1 MSSVPASLA
10 DIDQRLSE
18 LAADQ
23 ELGSRFEAQL
33 AEYGKKLTS
42 ELGAHLTDL
51 DLTLHRMEGC
61 GHTFFDETLTV
72 SHLIDLFDQKS
83 VSEEYD
89 AFVLADT
96 ANELDRRV
104 EDFADWLLTSEMEC
118 WRSLRAQV
126 EGDHSLFTAAINER
140 LDKRFDYDRSRLF
153 GVFHDTTR
161 DAVEIFDAGSES
173 KQVGEAARNAATNAI
188 FLGIAAVIALGTAFS
203 SHAETFGAASPGA
216 VAFGLGAAAACVIP
230 YARRRAKKMLG
241 RRVSAF
247 REHLLR
253 DFRRQ
258 AEKEITLS
266 AKKIEEIIATPLQKV
281 REEHSALAARR
292 EELARLD
299 DRAAKPREDLPPGD
313 LEPERP

>member
-1 MSSVPASLA
+1 VSSVPASLA
-10 DIDQRLSE
+10 DIDKRLSE

-23 ELGSRFEAQL
+23 ELGSRFETQL
-33 AEYGKKLTS
+33 AEYGKKLTA
-42 ELGAHLTDL
+42 ELGSHLTDL

-61 GHTFFDETLTV
+61 GYAFFDETLTV
-72 SHLIDLFDQKS
+72 SHLIELFDQKS
-83 VSEEYD
+83 IGEEYD

-104 EDFADWLLTSEMEC
+104 EDFADWLLASEMEC
-118 WRSLRAQV
+118 WQSLRAQV
-126 EGDHSLFTAAINER
+126 EGDHSPFMATINER

-153 GVFHDTTR
+153 GVFHGTTR

-173 KQVGEAARNAATNAI
+173 KQVGEAARNAATNAV
-188 FLGIAAVIALGTAFS
+188 FLGIAAILALGAAFS
-203 SHAETFGAASPGA
+203 SPETTFGTAPPGA
-216 VAFGLGAAAACVIP
+216 VAFGLAAAAACVIP
-230 YARRRAKKMLG
+230 WARRRAKKMLH
-241 RRVSAF
+241 RRVGAF

-292 EELARLD
+292 EDLAPSD
-299 DRAAKPREDLPPGD
+299 V
-313 LEPERP
+313 EPETP